1 MTSVFIN
8 YQTHADILQKS
19 QHTLSSTLE
28 ECPIINLSINRGPR
42 AGSGLR
48 IGQTYPLRDVQAV

>member
-1 MTSVFIN
+1 MVLKKKKKKKI
-8 YQTHADILQKS
+8 
-19 QHTLSSTLE
+19 
-28 ECPIINLSINRGPR
+28 PPPPR